1 MLIAFEV
8 QRVLPFLLEMR
19 NFALLNYVRTLGPIY
34 LNTVVAAGEHSLPS
48 EPTDKWVMRDDMD
61 F

>member
-1 MLIAFEV
+1 
-8 QRVLPFLLEMR
+8 MR

-48 EPTDKWVMRDDMD
+48 EPTDEWVMRDDMD
-61 F
+61 V